1 MAGVY
6 VAGPHT
12 PLPAVYAPGPSCL
25 PHSTTSIMSLTYLTS
40 CLPRITSFLTSV
52 TNICHV
58 CLPHIMYQ
66 PCVSHC
72 SAWAQTSKSES
83 DKNTTKRCPPDN
95 TSTQRLSR
103 KQMVYVAQCFPFIPL
118 TGSVLFHFTA
128 ANCVGQ
134 VQPSLVIMPLL
145 HPLTVVLVDTD
156 ASPRQPRPKDERSMV
171 QFVTQDQTSL
181 KQHSNQNSQDR
192 TDGSVHHSGSDMLKQ
207 HSLPCVIMSWQPT
220 LCCYVM
226 TACPVLLCNNSLPDV
241 VM

>member
-25 PHSTTSIMSLTYLTS
+25 PHITTSIMSLTYLTS
-40 CLPRITSFLTSV
+40 CLPHTASFLTSV
-52 TNICHV
+52 THHTCHV

-66 PCVSHC
+66 PCVSRFC
-72 SAWAQTSKSES
+72 AWAQTSKSES

-103 KQMVYVAQCFPFIPL
+103 KQMVYVAQCFPFVPV
-118 TGSVLFHFTA
+118 TGPVLSHLTA
-128 ANCVGQ
+128 ASCVRQ
-134 VQPSLVIMPLL
+134 AQPSLVIMPLL
-145 HPLTVVLVDTD
+145 HPLTVVLVDTN
-156 ASPRQPRPKDERSMV
+156 ASPGQPRPKDERSMV

-192 TDGSVHHSGSDMLKQ
+192 TDGPVHHIGSDI
-207 HSLPCVIMSWQPT
+207 PETAQPT
-220 LCCYVM
+220 LCYYAM
-226 TACPVLLCNNSLPDV
+226 TAYRV
-241 VM
+241 VT